1 MKFTMYSNYGL
12 AMDQTP
18 RSHEKKTQLEC
29 HFYTR
34 WYNAEKP
41 YTNSYKTYLVKFDG
55 FNEHKHKLI
64 KDFFSASME
73 VKIFILPSRKKKPIA
88 RAYFFL
94 QNHVKLLLCEL
105 MSEVN
110 SLFDCWLAEHVTTS
124 IDTMWMF
131 IIDI

>member
-64 KDFFSASME
+64 KDFFFGKHGGENIYFAVKEEKADRESVFFSAKPR
-73 VKIFILPSRKKKPIA
+73 KIVVMWAHER
-88 RAYFFL
+88 
-94 QNHVKLLLCEL
+94 
-105 MSEVN
+105 SE
-110 SLFDCWLAEHVTTS
+110 
-124 IDTMWMF
+124 
-131 IIDI
+131 